1 MRNKLRR
8 TDIILLFIA
17 IIVIIGAMLIGSRV
31 FSFKE
36 VSNILFG
43 TVDNSSYVIFL
54 KLRVPR
60 VIFSFIAGGALAVTG
75 LTYQSLLKNELADPF
90 ITGSS
95 SGAAL
100 GAVIVI
106 AFFGNSGLVSFSAI
120 MTTSAFIFAVLL
132 TFFSYSISIKGRK
145 IRSDV
150 FILSGISVNFFVSSI
165 IAFLIIFKR
174 ESMEKII
181 FWSMGSFAFAGWQEI
196 IFSITALAAATLLL
210 FHYSKEV
217 EVIMNGDE
225 AAQSIG
231 VDTAK
236 IKKYLI
242 LILSLLVAVIVTF
255 SGIIGFAGMIV
266 PHISNYFN
274 GKRYKENIF
283 FTIFAGGIFMTLCDT
298 VSRTL
303 FSPVELPVGVITS
316 FLGAPYFLYL
326 LYKRRVN

>member
-1 MRNKLRR
+1 MGYRLRR
-8 TDIILLFIA
+8 IDIVLLIFA
-17 IIVIIGAMLIGSRV
+17 AAVIIGAMLIGSRV

-36 VSNILFG
+36 VSDILFRG
-43 TVDNSSYVIFL
+43 VDSSNSVIFL

-106 AFFGNSGLVSFSAI
+106 AFFRNSEFASFTVL
-120 MTTSAFIFAVLL
+120 MTTSAFIFAALL
-132 TFFSYSISIKGRK
+132 TFFSYSISTKGRK

-165 IAFLIIFKR
+165 ISFLIIFKR

-181 FWSMGSFAFAGWQEI
+181 FWSMGSFGFAGWKEI
-196 IFSITALAAATLLL
+196 AFSITALSAVTMLL

-225 AAQSIG
+225 TAQSIG
-231 VDTAK
+231 VDTSK
-236 IKKYLI
+236 VKKYLI
-242 LILSLLVAVIVTF
+242 LIQSLLVAVIVTF

-274 GKRYKENIF
+274 GKRYRENIL
-283 FTIFAGGIFMTLCDT
+283 FTILAGGIFMTLCDT